1 MHYLSLLH
9 IKISSVSHFHIF
21 FSTEFAQCP
30 LVVVV
35 RGPED
40 EGRRVFLVTSHIWRR
55 LSNVLGFVQ
64 TTELAL
70 ACSYKVV
77 IVLLTYMVI
86 KLDFYGHKAL
96 YSRIPYHNTQTNHVR
111 SGKQPKQTII
121 IVKTL
126 P

>member
-1 MHYLSLLH
+1 MHYLSPLS

-55 LSNVLGFVQ
+55 LSSVLVFVQ
-64 TTELAL
+64 TAEPAL
-70 ACSYKVV
+70 ACSCKVV

-86 KLDFYGHKAL
+86 KLDLYGHKAL
-96 YSRIPYHNTQTNHVR
+96 YSRIPYHNTQANHVR
-111 SGKQPKQTII
+111 SGKQ
-121 IVKTL
+121 L
-126 P
+126 SRLS